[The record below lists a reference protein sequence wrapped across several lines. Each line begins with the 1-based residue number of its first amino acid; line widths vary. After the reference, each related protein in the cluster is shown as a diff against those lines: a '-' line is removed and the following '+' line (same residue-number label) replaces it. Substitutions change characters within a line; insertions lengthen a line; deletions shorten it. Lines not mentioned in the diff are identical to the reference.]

1 MNISEKGK
9 NFIKKFES
17 LSLKPYLCPA
27 GVWTIGYGHTNGVN
41 KNTKPIQEWEADN
54 FLVEDLM
61 SIVRKLPENELEG
74 LSQNKIDAVISFAF
88 NLGAG
93 AYNASTLRKVIKS
106 DPDNH
111 DAVRREFMKWVN
123 AGGKRLEG
131 LVRRRSEEADMYCEG

>member
-1 MNISEKGK
+1 MNISNEGK
-9 NFIKKFES
+9 DLIKRFES

-27 GVWTIGYGHTNGVN
+27 GVWTIGYGHTNGVT
-41 KNTKPIQEWEADN
+41 KDTKPIEEWEADN
-54 FLVEDLM
+54 FLVDDLM
-61 SIVRKLPENELEG
+61 CVVRKLPVGELEG

-88 NLGAG
+88 NCGAG

-131 LVRRRSEEADMYCEG
+131 LVRRREKEADMYCKG